1 MFLGHVFLDD
11 FLDYYHPEIPV
22 ETVSGFKKVSID
34 TDRICSFCIVTVFVD
49 AFIRSL
55 SFYLPNILL
64 FITFDAEGQIQSI
77 SAFAPCSVPNFIS
90 FAPGLV
96 GEVGRCDHV
105 FAAFRIS
112 ATAARCASA
121 PGWSRLSYHF
131 LFANFGLAQNI
142 PQVPVSPEAKYR
154 FLVEFRSFVWVDM

>member
-22 ETVSGFKKVSID
+22 EIVLGLQKVSVNS
-34 TDRICSFCIVTVFVD
+34 DRIRSFCIVAMFVD
-49 AFIRSL
+49 ALIRSL

-64 FITFDAEGQIQSI
+64 FIAFDAEGQIQSI
-77 SAFAPCSVPNFIS
+77 SAFAPCSVPDFIS

-105 FAAFRIS
+105 SAAFRIS

-121 PGWSRLSYHF
+121 PGWLFLSHYF
-131 LFANFGLAQNI
+131 VIAYFGLAQNI
-142 PQVPVSPEAKYR
+142 PQVPVSPETKHR

>member
-34 TDRICSFCIVTVFVD
+34 SDRICSFCIVTVFID

-64 FITFDAEGQIQSI
+64 FIAFDAKSQIQSI
-77 SAFAPCSVPNFIS
+77 SAFAPSSVPDFIS
-90 FAPGLV
+90 STARLV
-96 GEVGRCDHV
+96 GEMGRCDHV
-105 FAAFRIS
+105 CAAFRIP
-112 ATAARCASA
+112 ATAARCASS
-121 PGWSRLSYHF
+121 PGCCSLSYH
-131 LFANFGLAQNI
+131 LVLAYFGLAQNI
-142 PQVPVSPEAKYR
+142 PQVPVSPETKHR
-154 FLVEFRSFVWVDM
+154 FLVEFRSFVWIDM